1 MKKSTII
8 ILVVVAVIALVA
20 IWAISTNNSLVK
32 LEVSIEQKQAE
43 IDNQLKRRAD
53 LIPNLV
59 NTVKGLTKQELDIV
73 NSITASRE
81 KMNSGSTQDKLDANT
96 ELSRNITLLVEN
108 YPEIKSDATFTS
120 LMAQLSDELSGTE
133 NRIAVARKNYNDEV
147 AVYNK
152 KIAVFPSSI
161 IANMFGHEKVEY
173 LEVSDEDKENPEVN
187 F

>member
-81 KMNSGSTQDKLDANT
+81 KMSSGSTQDKLDANT

-120 LMAQLSDELSGTE
+120 LMDELSGTE

-173 LEVSDEDKENPEVN
+173 LEVSDEDKKNPEVN

>member
-120 LMAQLSDELSGTE
+120 LMDELSGTE

-152 KIAVFPSSI
+152 KIAVFTSSI

>member
-1 MKKSTII
+1 MSYMKKSTII
-8 ILVVVAVIALVA
+8 ILVVVAVIALVV

-120 LMAQLSDELSGTE
+120 LMDELSGTE

-173 LEVSDEDKENPEVN
+173 LEVSD
-187 F
+187 

>member
-8 ILVVVAVIALVA
+8 ILVVVAVIALVV

-120 LMAQLSDELSGTE
+120 LMDELSGTE

>member
-8 ILVVVAVIALVA
+8 ILVVVAVIALVV

-81 KMNSGSTQDKLDANT
+81 KMSSGSTQDKLDANT

-120 LMAQLSDELSGTE
+120 LMDELSGTE

-161 IANMFGHEKVEY
+161 IANMFGHEKIEY
-173 LEVSDEDKENPEVN
+173 LEVSAEDKENPEVN

>member
-120 LMAQLSDELSGTE
+120 LMDELSGTE

-152 KIAVFPSSI
+152 KIAVFPSSV

>member
-1 MKKSTII
+1 MKKSTIM

-120 LMAQLSDELSGTE
+120 LMDELSGTE

>member
-120 LMAQLSDELSGTE
+120 LMDELSGTE

>member
-73 NSITASRE
+73 NSITAYRE
-81 KMNSGSTQDKLDANT
+81 KMSSGSTQDKLDANT

-120 LMAQLSDELSGTE
+120 LMDELSGTE

-152 KIAVFPSSI
+152 KIALFPSSI

>member
-8 ILVVVAVIALVA
+8 ILVVVAVIALVV

-81 KMNSGSTQDKLDANT
+81 KMSSGSTQDKLDANT

-120 LMAQLSDELSGTE
+120 LMDELSGTE

>member
-120 LMAQLSDELSGTE
+120 LMDELSGTE
-133 NRIAVARKNYNDEV
+133 NRIVVARKNYNDEV

>member
-1 MKKSTII
+1 MSYMKKSTII

-81 KMNSGSTQDKLDANT
+81 KMSSGSTQDKLDANT

-120 LMAQLSDELSGTE
+120 LMDELSGTE

>member
-1 MKKSTII
+1 MSYMKKSTII

-120 LMAQLSDELSGTE
+120 LMDELSGTE

>member
-32 LEVSIEQKQAE
+32 LEISIEQKQAE

-120 LMAQLSDELSGTE
+120 LMDELSGTE

>member
-8 ILVVVAVIALVA
+8 ILVVVAVIALVV

-120 LMAQLSDELSGTE
+120 LMDELSGTE

-173 LEVSDEDKENPEVN
+173 LEVSDKDKENPEVN

>member
-81 KMNSGSTQDKLDANT
+81 KMSSGSTQDKLDA
-96 ELSRNITLLVEN
+96 
-108 YPEIKSDATFTS
+108 
-120 LMAQLSDELSGTE
+120 
-133 NRIAVARKNYNDEV
+133 IA
-147 AVYNK
+147 
-152 KIAVFPSSI
+152 S
-161 IANMFGHEKVEY
+161 
-173 LEVSDEDKENPEVN
+173 
-187 F
+187 

>member
-96 ELSRNITLLVEN
+96 ELSI
-108 YPEIKSDATFTS
+108 YISA
-120 LMAQLSDELSGTE
+120 
-133 NRIAVARKNYNDEV
+133 KN
-147 AVYNK
+147 
-152 KIAVFPSSI
+152 
-161 IANMFGHEKVEY
+161 
-173 LEVSDEDKENPEVN
+173 KEN
-187 F
+187 

>member
-1 MKKSTII
+1 M
-8 ILVVVAVIALVA
+8 
-20 IWAISTNNSLVK
+20 
-32 LEVSIEQKQAE
+32 
-43 IDNQLKRRAD
+43 
-53 LIPNLV
+53 
-59 NTVKGLTKQELDIV
+59 
-73 NSITASRE
+73 
-81 KMNSGSTQDKLDANT
+81 
-96 ELSRNITLLVEN
+96 
-108 YPEIKSDATFTS
+108 
-120 LMAQLSDELSGTE
+120 DELSGTE

>member
-1 MKKSTII
+1 MKKSTKI

-120 LMAQLSDELSGTE
+120 LMDELSGTE

-152 KIAVFPSSI
+152 KIAVFSSSI

>member
-59 NTVKGLTKQELDIV
+59 NTFKGLTKQELDIV

-81 KMNSGSTQDKLDANT
+81 KMSSGSTQDKLDANT
-96 ELSRNITLLVEN
+96 ELSRHITLLVEN

-120 LMAQLSDELSGTE
+120 LMDELSGTE